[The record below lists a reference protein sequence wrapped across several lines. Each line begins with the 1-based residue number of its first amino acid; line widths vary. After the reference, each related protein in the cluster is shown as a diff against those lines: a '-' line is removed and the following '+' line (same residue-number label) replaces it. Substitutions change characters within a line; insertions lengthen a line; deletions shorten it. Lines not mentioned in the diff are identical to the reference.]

1 MESLRRVEAS
11 RWASGCKLGTTA
23 GIRPGSGVRCGAC
36 ADAKPTE
43 TRRMA
48 AAIQNSFPHTFFNR
62 IKEIVIVDNQER
74 KPIGMRQAS
83 SVAFHIFG

>member
-1 MESLRRVEAS
+1 
-11 RWASGCKLGTTA
+11 
-23 GIRPGSGVRCGAC
+23 
-36 ADAKPTE
+36 
-43 TRRMA
+43 MA